1 MYFPVISTQYISKC
15 ITINR
20 RSIYHICN
28 VISKKKNNTC
38 TLFNKKPVFPT
49 VWHLILTDRILKGW
63 QCHVAKTKFI
73 LCFQSESHVVFFFVC
88 VCFVLLFYI
97 VCLFLYPSNCF
108 MLQAEAGE
116 QTRNWNRRWYAW
128 CIEYLCIFV
137 KNLF

>member
-1 MYFPVISTQYISKC
+1 MYFPVISTQLI
-15 ITINR
+15 
-20 RSIYHICN
+20 RSIVDLSIIY
-28 VISKKKNNTC
+28 VMLFRKQKYNTC

-73 LCFQSESHVVFFFVC
+73 SCFQSESHKVVFFRVC